1 MKIYLLL
8 VLCVGFWAGNFV
20 VGRVVVNVLDP
31 IELAYFRWL
40 LVTLLFL
47 PQIIR
52 ARANIIHTLRQH
64 FIYIISVSLLGV
76 SAFNTLLYLGLRE
89 TMATNALM
97 INSSIPMLIIL
108 LSALFLNI
116 KITKAQL
123 VGVLFSMLGVIYL
136 ALNGKL
142 NNLLTLSFNH
152 GDLLVLGS
160 SLTWAVY
167 SILLKNKPQSI
178 EALLPTSVFFGT
190 LMLTPVF
197 FLSGHQLSR
206 IFSVPPLGLLSILYT
221 AVFASMVA
229 YFLWAKGINT
239 IGANKTGQFTH
250 LMPVIGIC
258 LAYVFLGEQL
268 HFYHI
273 YGFVLIGFGLWLS
286 LFYKK
291 RLSEG

>member
-20 VGRVVVNVLDP
+20 VGKAVVNVLDP

-52 ARANIIHTLRQH
+52 ARANIIHTFRQH
-64 FIYIISVSLLGV
+64 FIYIISVSLLGIA
-76 SAFNTLLYLGLRE
+76 SFNTLLYLGLRE

-97 INSSIPMLIIL
+97 INSSIPILIIL

-116 KITKAQL
+116 KITKTQL

-136 ALNGKL
+136 ALKGKL

-178 EALLPTSVFFGT
+178 EALLPISVF
-190 LMLTPVF
+190 
-197 FLSGHQLSR
+197 
-206 IFSVPPLGLLSILYT
+206 
-221 AVFASMVA
+221 
-229 YFLWAKGINT
+229 
-239 IGANKTGQFTH
+239 
-250 LMPVIGIC
+250 
-258 LAYVFLGEQL
+258 LA
-268 HFYHI
+268 
-273 YGFVLIGFGLWLS
+273 
-286 LFYKK
+286 
-291 RLSEG
+291 R